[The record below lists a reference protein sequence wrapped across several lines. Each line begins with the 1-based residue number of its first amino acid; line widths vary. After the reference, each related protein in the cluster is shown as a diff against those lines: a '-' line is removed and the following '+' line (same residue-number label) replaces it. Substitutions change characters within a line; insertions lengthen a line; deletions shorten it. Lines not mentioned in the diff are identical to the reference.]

1 VVKEGKRESLVGS
14 GIAKGDSS
22 EGAAAA
28 MNFINVRVAFQIILG
43 LCCLTADVPDG
54 RSQGL
59 RITDADSP
67 IKLRL
72 AKPAIPSIPLPV
84 AVSQSAAGHRSTGHN
99 PSLTE
104 AVRRETAKYSIDPLL
119 IYALIEQES
128 GGKVRAVSPKG
139 ARGPMQLMPA
149 TAARF
154 GVRNSRDIPQS
165 VRGGVEYLVWL
176 LDKFDGNVL
185 LALAGYNAGEGA
197 VEAYRAGRAIM
208 LPNGRVIN
216 PRRLRTGGVPPY
228 PETQSYV
235 RSIALRYARMRSSSN
250 RP

>member
-1 VVKEGKRESLVGS
+1 
-14 GIAKGDSS
+14 
-22 EGAAAA
+22 
-28 MNFINVRVAFQIILG
+28 MHFINARFAFHIILG
-43 LCCLTADVPDG
+43 LCCFAACVPDG

-59 RITDADSP
+59 RITDADFP
-67 IKLRL
+67 IEVS
-72 AKPAIPSIPLPV
+72 KPETSSTV
-84 AVSQSAAGHRSTGHN
+84 AVSNGTLVGPSLVLN
-99 PSLTE
+99 PSLNE

-119 IYALIEQES
+119 IYALIAQES

-154 GVRNSRDIPQS
+154 GVRNPHDVPQS
-165 VRGGVEYLVWL
+165 VRGGVEYFVWL

-197 VEAYRAGRAIM
+197 VEAYRAGRAII

-216 PRRLRTGGVPPY
+216 PRRLRTGGIPPY
-228 PETQSYV
+228 PETQAYV
-235 RSIALRYARMRSSSN
+235 KSIALRYIRMRNRSN
-250 RP
+250 IPIN

>member
-1 VVKEGKRESLVGS
+1 
-14 GIAKGDSS
+14 
-22 EGAAAA
+22 
-28 MNFINVRVAFQIILG
+28 MNLINVRVAFQIILG
-43 LCCLTADVPDG
+43 LCCVSACVPDG

-59 RITDADSP
+59 RITDADFP
-67 IKLRL
+67 IEVSL
-72 AKPAIPSIPLPV
+72 AKPTTPTTV
-84 AVSQSAAGHRSTGHN
+84 AVSEGTPVGSSLVLN
-99 PSLTE
+99 PSLNE
-104 AVRRETAKYSIDPLL
+104 AVRRETAKHRIDPLL

-154 GVRNSRDIPQS
+154 GVRNPHDIPQS
-165 VRGGVEYLVWL
+165 VRGGVEYFVWL

-197 VEAYRAGRAIM
+197 VEAYRAGRAII

-216 PRRLRTGGVPPY
+216 PRRLRTGGIPPY
-228 PETQSYV
+228 PETVSYV
-235 RSIALRYARMRSSSN
+235 RSIALRYIRMRTRSHIPIN
-250 RP
+250 

>member
-1 VVKEGKRESLVGS
+1 MHL
-14 GIAKGDSS
+14 
-22 EGAAAA
+22 
-28 MNFINVRVAFQIILG
+28 INVRIAFQIILG
-43 LCCLTADVPDG
+43 LCCLAAFVPDG

-59 RITDADSP
+59 RITDADFP
-67 IKLRL
+67 IEVSL
-72 AKPAIPSIPLPV
+72 AKPATSSTV
-84 AVSQSAAGHRSTGHN
+84 AVSKGTPVGPSLVLN
-99 PSLTE
+99 PSLNE

-119 IYALIEQES
+119 IYALIAQES

-154 GVRNSRDIPQS
+154 GVRNPHDVPQS
-165 VRGGVEYLVWL
+165 VRGGVEYFVWL

-197 VEAYRAGRAIM
+197 VEAYRTGRAII

-216 PRRLRTGGVPPY
+216 PRRLRTGGIPPY
-228 PETQSYV
+228 PETQAYV
-235 RSIALRYARMRSSSN
+235 RSIALRYVRMRTCSN
-250 RP
+250 IPIN

>member
-1 VVKEGKRESLVGS
+1 
-14 GIAKGDSS
+14 
-22 EGAAAA
+22 
-28 MNFINVRVAFQIILG
+28 MNLINVRVVFQFILG
-43 LCCLTADVPDG
+43 VCWVAAFVTDG

-59 RITDADSP
+59 RITDADFP
-67 IKLRL
+67 IEVSS
-72 AKPAIPSIPLPV
+72 AKATTPTTT
-84 AVSQSAAGHRSTGHN
+84 AVSEGTPVGSSLVLN
-99 PSLTE
+99 PSLNE
-104 AVRRETAKYSIDPLL
+104 AVRRETAKHSIDPLL

-154 GVRNSRDIPQS
+154 GVRNPHDIPQS
-165 VRGGVEYLVWL
+165 VRGGVEYFVWL

-197 VEAYRAGRAIM
+197 VEAYRAGRAII

-216 PRRLRTGGVPPY
+216 PRRLRTGGIPPY
-228 PETQSYV
+228 PETQAYV
-235 RSIALRYARMRSSSN
+235 RSIALRYIRMRSRNNSPIN
-250 RP
+250 

>member
-1 VVKEGKRESLVGS
+1 MHL
-14 GIAKGDSS
+14 
-22 EGAAAA
+22 
-28 MNFINVRVAFQIILG
+28 INDRVALHIILG
-43 LCCLTADVPDG
+43 LCCFAACVPDG

-59 RITDADSP
+59 RITDADFP
-67 IKLRL
+67 IEVS
-72 AKPAIPSIPLPV
+72 KPETSSTV
-84 AVSQSAAGHRSTGHN
+84 AVSNGTLVGPSLVLN
-99 PSLTE
+99 PSLNE

-119 IYALIEQES
+119 IYALIAQES

-154 GVRNSRDIPQS
+154 GVRNPHDVPQS
-165 VRGGVEYLVWL
+165 VRGGVEYFVWL

-197 VEAYRAGRAIM
+197 VEAYRAGRAII

-216 PRRLRTGGVPPY
+216 PRRLRTGGIPPY
-228 PETQSYV
+228 PETQAYV
-235 RSIALRYARMRSSSN
+235 RSIALRYIRMRNRSN
-250 RP
+250 IPIN

>member
-1 VVKEGKRESLVGS
+1 MHL
-14 GIAKGDSS
+14 
-22 EGAAAA
+22 
-28 MNFINVRVAFQIILG
+28 INVRNAFQIILG
-43 LCCLTADVPDG
+43 VCCLAAFVPDG

-59 RITDADSP
+59 RITDADFP
-67 IKLRL
+67 IEVSL
-72 AKPAIPSIPLPV
+72 AKPATSSTV
-84 AVSQSAAGHRSTGHN
+84 AVSKDTPVGPSLVLN
-99 PSLTE
+99 PSLNE

-119 IYALIEQES
+119 IYALIAQES

-154 GVRNSRDIPQS
+154 GVRNPHDVPQS
-165 VRGGVEYLVWL
+165 VRGGVEYFVWL

-197 VEAYRAGRAIM
+197 VEAYRTGRAII

-216 PRRLRTGGVPPY
+216 PRRLRTGGIPPY
-228 PETQSYV
+228 PETQAYV
-235 RSIALRYARMRSSSN
+235 RSIALRYVRMRTRSN
-250 RP
+250 IPIN

>member
-1 VVKEGKRESLVGS
+1 MRL
-14 GIAKGDSS
+14 
-22 EGAAAA
+22 
-28 MNFINVRVAFQIILG
+28 INVRVAFQIILG
-43 LCCLTADVPDG
+43 LCCVAACVPDG

-59 RITDADSP
+59 RITDADFP
-67 IKLRL
+67 IEVSF
-72 AKPAIPSIPLPV
+72 AKPTTASTG
-84 AVSQSAAGHRSTGHN
+84 AVSQSAPAGPSKGLN
-99 PSLTE
+99 PSLNE

-154 GVRNSRDIPQS
+154 GVRNPHDISQA
-165 VRGGVEYLVWL
+165 VRGGVEYFVWL

-197 VEAYRAGRAIM
+197 VEAYRAGRAII

-216 PRRLRTGGVPPY
+216 PRRLRTGGIPPY
-228 PETQSYV
+228 PETRSYV
-235 RSIALRYARMRSSSN
+235 RSIALRYIRMRARDN
-250 RP
+250 FPY